1 MAARILES
9 ELDEILAVIRYLPG
23 ESSTRQIAAELE
35 GDIPHR
41 ALHHRIKELVSA
53 GLLLKQGERR
63 WTRYRIAEDLNR
75 VFPGGIRV
83 CRDGSRLVPYSA
95 AGEAVR
101 VHCRK
106 PLSDRFE
113 VPYRLEF
120 LSSYRPNVDAY
131 LSDGERAYLHEVGA
145 PQIER
150 QQPAGTYAKQVLSR
164 LLIDLSWNSSRL
176 EGNTYSLLDTK
187 RLIGF
192 GQKAAGK
199 ARTDVQMIL
208 NHKTAIEFLVKSADL
223 IGFNRYT
230 FFSLHGALSDNLLT
244 DNDAVGRLRRIAVQI
259 GQSAFLPLN
268 NPWQVEEYFD
278 RLLAT
283 VDAIEDPFEQ
293 SFFMMVQLPYLQP
306 FEDVNKRTSRL
317 AANIPLIQHNLS
329 PLTFM
334 DVPRTLYTEAV
345 LGVYELNN
353 IDLMKD
359 VYLWAYQRSAARY
372 VRVQQHLGEP
382 DSVRFRYR
390 NEVREL
396 VVEVVR
402 STMDGSAALEK
413 IASWAADQVESDLQ
427 DSFRDAVESALL
439 NLNEENCGQYLLVP
453 EEVAAWKRVW
463 NGEDW

>member
-1 MAARILES
+1 MS
-9 ELDEILAVIRYLPG
+9 E
-23 ESSTRQIAAELE
+23 
-35 GDIPHR
+35 
-41 ALHHRIKELVSA
+41 
-53 GLLLKQGERR
+53 
-63 WTRYRIAEDLNR
+63 
-75 VFPGGIRV
+75 
-83 CRDGSRLVPYSA
+83 
-95 AGEAVR
+95 
-101 VHCRK
+101 
-106 PLSDRFE
+106 
-113 VPYRLEF
+113 
-120 LSSYRPNVDAY
+120 
-131 LSDGERAYLHEVGA
+131 GERAYLHEVGS
-145 PQIER
+145 PQIGR
-150 QQPAGTYAKQVLSR
+150 QQPAGTYAKQVISR

-230 FFSLHGALSDNLLT
+230 FFSLHGALSENLLA
-244 DNDAVGRLRRIAVQI
+244 DNDAVGQLRRIAVEI

-283 VDAIEDPFEQ
+283 ADAIEDPFEQ

-382 DSVRFRYR
+382 DSARFRYR
-390 NEVREL
+390 NEIREL
-396 VVEVVR
+396 VIEVVR
-402 STMDGSAALEK
+402 ATMDGSAALEK
-413 IASWAADQVESDLQ
+413 ISSWAAAQVESDLQ

-439 NLNEENCGQYLLVP
+439 NLGEENCGQYLLVP

-463 NGEDW
+463 NGEDR

>member
-1 MAARILES
+1 
-9 ELDEILAVIRYLPG
+9 
-23 ESSTRQIAAELE
+23 
-35 GDIPHR
+35 
-41 ALHHRIKELVSA
+41 
-53 GLLLKQGERR
+53 
-63 WTRYRIAEDLNR
+63 
-75 VFPGGIRV
+75 
-83 CRDGSRLVPYSA
+83 
-95 AGEAVR
+95 
-101 VHCRK
+101 
-106 PLSDRFE
+106 
-113 VPYRLEF
+113 
-120 LSSYRPNVDAY
+120 
-131 LSDGERAYLHEVGA
+131 
-145 PQIER
+145 
-150 QQPAGTYAKQVLSR
+150 
-164 LLIDLSWNSSRL
+164 
-176 EGNTYSLLDTK
+176 
-187 RLIGF
+187 
-192 GQKAAGK
+192 
-199 ARTDVQMIL
+199 MIL

-230 FFSLHGALSDNLLT
+230 FFSLHGALSDNLLK

-293 SFFMMVQLPYLQP
+293 SLFMMVQLPYLQP

-334 DVPRTLYTEAV
+334 EVPRTLYTEAI

-372 VRVQQHLGEP
+372 VRVQQYLGEP

-396 VVEVVR
+396 VVGVVR

-413 IASWAADQVESDLQ
+413 IASWASDQVESDLQ
-427 DSFRDAVESALL
+427 ESFRDAVESALL